1 MRHISERLAAVSGV
15 MVLSF
20 LSWSCVN
27 EEYDLTKPIDTT
39 VDISG
44 DLKVPVGSTE
54 FTSIG
59 KFITVEEDGVIVK
72 DEDGNYSLELVAMSE
87 PQSVTHELPEIGFE
101 SFAFEKTT
109 LHIAYEDYLPG
120 GSVPPGYDFDVELSG
135 SSMVMDIEVNEELPK
150 EVRDIRSA
158 KMSTPFNIIMEISSG
173 AVTLVP
179 GLTISFP
186 GFFTVEKSSSASAW
200 DVQPDGH
207 TVVLKE
213 SLRVASGSPVTA
225 GLVLTSMDISELPKG
240 QGVIDGFLVIGE
252 QVSISG
258 KLSVST
264 SDFSVAPEDLQFSIS
279 ADMNAVS
286 VSSAVVALN
295 PENVTFTAEDQKIE
309 IAAED
314 IPDFLKGEGTV
325 LDLYNPVISLN
336 VTNGTPFAFSV
347 GARFASYKGDS
358 QEPAAEA
365 VLESSGLSIAS
376 GVSDYPVAISARG
389 GIAGPGGKDVVIP
402 EIADLISVIPDRILF
417 SDITAVPSDGY
428 AEVDLTKP
436 LEFSFTYSA
445 YAPLSFGEDFRLS
458 YELPVKDL
466 NKHFNTTSEN
476 GTKIGLEKAEIKFSL
491 ENQIPLALDL
501 TVRPVDVDGNTMS
514 AEYIEVTFDGST
526 GLSVK
531 AGTPDSP
538 IVSDVHITIVCHDSD
553 ALASFDGIVLN
564 FTGSSGETVGQ
575 QLNENQGIRL
585 RNISLSIKGG
595 ASLKL

>member
-27 EEYDLTKPIDTT
+27 EEYDLSKPIDTT

-72 DEDGNYSLELVAMSE
+72 DEDGNYALALVSDSE
-87 PQSVTHELPEIGFE
+87 PQSITHELPGIEFD
-101 SFAFEKTT
+101 SFTFEKTT
-109 LHIAYEDYLPG
+109 LHIKYEDYLPG
-120 GSVPPGYDFDVELSG
+120 ARISSG
-135 SSMVMDIEVNEELPK
+135 DEFTVNLPSSMVMDIEVSEELPK
-150 EVRDIRSA
+150 EIRDIRSA
-158 KMSTPFNIIMEISSG
+158 KMAAPFNIIMDISSG
-173 AVTLVP
+173 AVTLKK
-179 GLTISFP
+179 GLKVSFP
-186 GFFTVEKSSSASAW
+186 AFLTVAKGTAGAEWNVS
-200 DVQPDGH
+200 DGH
-207 TVVLKE
+207 SLELNSDLRIE
-213 SLRVASGSPVTA
+213 SGKPVSV
-225 GLVLTSMDISELPKG
+225 GLVLTDMELSGLVEKG
-240 QGVIDGFLVIGE
+240 VLNIAE
-252 QVSISG
+252 QVGISG
-258 KLSVST
+258 DLSVST
-264 SDFSVAPEDLQFSIS
+264 SDFSVAPSDLQFSIY
-279 ADMNAVS
+279 ADMGAVS

-336 VTNGTPFAFSV
+336 VTNGTPFDISV

-365 VLESSGLSIAS
+365 VLEGSGLSIAS
-376 GVSDYPVAISARG
+376 GVSDYLVAISARG

-402 EIADLISVIPDRILF
+402 EIADLISVIPDRISF

-436 LEFSFTYSA
+436 LDFSFTYSA

-514 AEYIEVTFDGST
+514 AEDIEVTFDGST

-564 FTGSSGETVGQ
+564 FNGKSGDTVGE